1 MRDLLKL
8 FCWMTCLIFLPV
20 TIFTQ
25 TNEGTSFWCG
35 FMEHRDENQ
44 NTKVLMIT
52 SKQST
57 SGTVSMPINGW
68 SQNFSVV
75 ANGVSLITL
84 PANAETFG
92 SESITST
99 GINIVA
105 NDPISVYM
113 HQYFSMRSEASVVLP
128 NSSIGDEYFVMT
140 YEGVVRSGNVFP
152 SEFLIVA
159 TQDETTITITVSD
172 NTVRGRG
179 PGSSFNVTL
188 NQGQTYQV
196 QALSGD
202 GDLTGSHLKGDKD
215 FALFGGNKWTQV
227 PKNCEARD
235 NLLEQMYPL
244 ATWGKLFVTVP
255 NDKVLYDVFRILASE
270 DNTVVTVSG
279 AGTQSYNLDE
289 GEFVEYQ
296 SSQAS
301 FISATA
307 PILVAQFNVGANCNG
322 HTLGDPSMVILNTV
336 EQTRDTV
343 TLFNSSFQDIT
354 ENYINV
360 IAQTVDIEDVLFDG
374 GRIGDM
380 GLAIGSVGPN
390 EEFSYARISV
400 SSGAHTIISRGCG
413 VIATAYGYGFVES
426 YAYSGG
432 ASFNEINAN
441 PIPEGGCLNDTIFFD
456 TGLEPPRFSF
466 DWDLGD
472 GTMTTSNKF
481 QHIYNGLGEYPVR
494 LVLTDHCLMKVDTL
508 YRDLLVSL
516 RQAVEA
522 TDLVELCE
530 GEEIQLSATD
540 LEGAR
545 YEWQGPRQFF
555 SEEQFPIITNAN
567 PAMNGEYEVI
577 GIVSGCATFPA
588 FTPVSVY
595 PTPVPDL
602 GPDTLFCARDFA
614 FELDPGE
621 FATYRWQDNSVANSY
636 DVVFEG
642 NYAVT
647 VTSDFGCQGED
658 EVSLVQQCPTKIF
671 VPNIFSPNDDNIN
684 DDFGPFGTDII
695 SLHMQIFDRWG
706 NLVFETFDENTHWNG
721 EWNNQPA
728 PNGVYVW
735 FIELEGYL
743 KDGNTFSQK
752 KTGSVT
758 LVR

>member
-1 MRDLLKL
+1 MRNLLKL
-8 FCWMTCLIFLPV
+8 LSLLALLGAAPSLIEA
-20 TIFTQ
+20 Q
-25 TNEGTSFWCG
+25 SNEGRDFWCG
-35 FMEHRDENQ
+35 FMEHRDENR

-52 SKQST
+52 SKQNT
-57 SGTVSMPINGW
+57 GGNVSMPLSGW
-68 SQNFSVV
+68 SQNFAVA

-84 PANAETFG
+84 PTNAETFG
-92 SESITST
+92 SESVTST
-99 GINIVA
+99 GIRITSVA
-105 NDPISVYM
+105 PVSVYM

-140 YEGVVRSGNVFP
+140 YEGVERSGTVFP

-159 TQDETTITITVSD
+159 TQDETTVNITLSD
-172 NTVRGRG
+172 RTLQGRQAG
-179 PGSSFNVTL
+179 TSFTVTL

-196 QALSGD
+196 QAQSGS

-215 FALFGGNKWTQV
+215 FSLFAGNKWTQV
-227 PKNCEARD
+227 PNNCEARD

-255 NDKVLYDVFRILASE
+255 NDKVTYDVFRILAAE
-270 DNTVVTVSG
+270 DNTVVTVTG
-279 AGTQSYNLDE
+279 NGNQTYNLNE
-289 GEFVEYQ
+289 GQFVEYQ

-301 FISATA
+301 YIEANR
-307 PILVAQFNVGANCNG
+307 PIMVAQFNVGANCNG

-343 TLFNSSFQDIT
+343 TLFNSSFQAIT

-360 IAQTVDIEDVLFDG
+360 IAQTVDIEDILFDG
-374 GRIGDM
+374 ARLGDM
-380 GLAIGSVGPN
+380 GLSIGSVGPN
-390 EEFSYARISV
+390 NTFSYARISV
-400 SSGAHTIISRGCG
+400 NSGAHTIISKGCG
-413 VIATAYGYGFVES
+413 VIATAYGYGVVES

-432 ASFNEINAN
+432 ASFKEINAN

-456 TGLEPPRFSF
+456 TGLEPPRFAF

-472 GTMTTSNKF
+472 GTTTTLNKF
-481 QHIYNGLGEYPVR
+481 QHIYDGLGEYPVR
-494 LVLTDHCLMKVDTL
+494 LILSDNCLLKTDTL

-516 RQAVEA
+516 RQAVDA
-522 TDLVELCE
+522 TDLVEVCE

-540 LEGAR
+540 LPGAR

-555 SEEQFPIITNAN
+555 SEEQFPVITEVDTN
-567 PAMNGEYEVI
+567 MSGEYAVI

-588 FTPVSVY
+588 FTPVTVH
-595 PTPVPDL
+595 PTPLPDL
-602 GPDTLFCARDFA
+602 GPDTLFCARDFT
-614 FELDPGE
+614 FDLDPGA
-621 FATYRWQDNSVANSY
+621 FATYRWQDNSLASTY
-636 DVVFEG
+636 QVVLEG

-647 VTSDFGCQGED
+647 VSSDFGCEGSD
-658 EVSLVQQCPTKIF
+658 EVTLVEQCPTKIF
-671 VPNIFSPNDDNIN
+671 VPNIFSPNDDHIN
-684 DDFGPFGTDII
+684 DTFGPFATDII

-706 NLVFETFDENTHWNG
+706 NLVFESFDENQHWDG
-721 EWNNQPA
+721 QWNNQFA

-735 FIELEGYL
+735 FIEVEGYL
-743 KDGNTFSQK
+743 RDGSTFSQQ